1 MVTQMLAISG
11 ITSCTGKARNQ
22 LMRRSAPLT
31 LLCLAVVGCAV
42 SKVEPLS
49 VPLAYKA
56 DPKDVGRLGSLS
68 CNVISQ
74 VQANDRRTDKT
85 LGIRTHESKPLRA
98 DVTSANDPA
107 SWVREGVQGLLTENG
122 VTLQG
127 RGPVLMVSLDVL
139 RTTESIWHRSS
150 YEAHVALIGEL
161 TSPSGRPCWR
171 GTGEGSGGNYGYSGS
186 IPDYQETLN
195 AALDAATLQMTQQQ
209 AFKDGLCQCVD

>member
-1 MVTQMLAISG
+1 
-11 ITSCTGKARNQ
+11 
-22 LMRRSAPLT
+22 MRKTALLP
-31 LLCLAVVGCAV
+31 LLCLAVVSCAV

-56 DPKDVGRLGSLS
+56 DAKDFGRLGSLS

-74 VQANDRRTDKT
+74 VQATDARTDKT

-98 DVTSANDPA
+98 DVTAANDPA
-107 SWVREGVQGLLTENG
+107 SWVREGVQGLLTQNG

-127 RGPVLMVSLDVL
+127 PGPVLMVSLDVL

-161 TSPSGRPCWR
+161 MSPSGRPCWR
-171 GTGEGSGGNYGYSGS
+171 GTGEGSGGDYGYSGR
-186 IPDYQETLN
+186 IPTYQEMLN
-195 AALDAATLQMTQQQ
+195 AALDAATLQMTHTQ

>member
-1 MVTQMLAISG
+1 MRKTALLA
-11 ITSCTGKARNQ
+11 
-22 LMRRSAPLT
+22 
-31 LLCLAVVGCAV
+31 LLCLAVVSCAV

-56 DPKDVGRLGSLS
+56 DTKDFGRLGSLS
-68 CNVISQ
+68 CNAISQ
-74 VQANDRRTDKT
+74 VQANDARTDKT

-98 DVTSANDPA
+98 DVTAANDPA
-107 SWVREGVQGLLTENG
+107 SWVQEGVQGLLTQNG

-127 RGPVLMVSLDVL
+127 RGPVLMVSLDGL

-150 YEAHVALIGEL
+150 YEAHVALLGEL
-161 TSPSGRPCWR
+161 MSPSGRPCWR
-171 GTGEGSGGNYGYSGS
+171 GTGQGSGGDYGYSGS

-195 AALDAATLQMTQQQ
+195 AALDAATVQMTQTQ